1 MKVMFQSRLMAEP
14 EGEKGRVSKN
24 IRPNMTGFAQL
35 KLGLSLC
42 TDDKPIC
49 QTFISKLL
57 LLALLKTPQ
66 HIIFKLG
73 AFQVG
78 FYSM

>member
-1 MKVMFQSRLMAEP
+1 
-14 EGEKGRVSKN
+14 
-24 IRPNMTGFAQL
+24 MTGFAQL
-35 KLGLSLC
+35 KLGLSLY

-49 QTFISKLL
+49 QTLISKLL

-78 FYSM
+78 FYSMGIKTIQEKFPALSDFKTTDKV